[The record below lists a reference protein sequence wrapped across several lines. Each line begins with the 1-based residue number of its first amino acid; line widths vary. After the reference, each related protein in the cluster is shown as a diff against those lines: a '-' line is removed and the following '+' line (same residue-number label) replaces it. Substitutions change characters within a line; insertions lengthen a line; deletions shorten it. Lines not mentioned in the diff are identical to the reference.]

1 MSELDNEQIP
11 AELPTVKPEA
21 PEERA
26 PLSLE
31 EQMRLLEDAERAIGE
46 AYTTG
51 KAERSK
57 ITEAAQQSAQ
67 VAVELAGEAIE
78 ADPALKRGI
87 SALYDAVARGIAG
100 DELQKGVVKLRDMVN
115 STEQEIQAQQVVELF
130 ANS

>member
-11 AELPTVKPEA
+11 AELPTAEPEA
-21 PEERA
+21 PEEHA

-57 ITEAAQQSAQ
+57 ITEAA
-67 VAVELAGEAIE
+67 
-78 ADPALKRGI
+78 
-87 SALYDAVARGIAG
+87 
-100 DELQKGVVKLRDMVN
+100 
-115 STEQEIQAQQVVELF
+115 
-130 ANS
+130 